1 MLCCKECGVL
11 ITHKEEVFSMM
22 SEGLLAAYVNPGGYV
37 HETLTVHKAQ
47 GLDLIGRSSTEN
59 TWFPGYV
66 GLIFIITLYN
76 KIYVKIVS

>member
-1 MLCCKECGVL
+1 
-11 ITHKEEVFSMM
+11 MM

-59 TWFPGYV
+59 TWFPGFV

-76 KIYVKIVS
+76 KISVKSCELANRGHQSNVGLTLAQP